1 MTLRSRRF
9 VYTTRH
15 HQTTAV
21 SPAHDKP
28 HPPTQAEL
36 FKLHAKF
43 RELAELQG
51 DPNTITA
58 DEFAQAMQAI
68 GILEN
73 DTKLLTTIF
82 GMMDKT
88 EDGQVRCN
96 LRYTPSHTL
105 IYTLS

>member
-1 MTLRSRRF
+1 
-9 VYTTRH
+9 
-15 HQTTAV
+15 
-21 SPAHDKP
+21 
-28 HPPTQAEL
+28 
-36 FKLHAKF
+36 
-43 RELAELQG
+43 
-51 DPNTITA
+51 
-58 DEFAQAMQAI
+58 MQAI